1 MTKLTLPVTLN
12 DYETLAKDSLTSA
25 AYGYFRSGA
34 DSEMTLRRNEEA
46 YTKLLI
52 RPKVLVDVSQ
62 VDITT
67 AILGQPLKTPICIAP
82 TAFHALAHEKGELAT
97 ARASAFLGSCYCA
110 STYSN
115 YSMNEISQVVAPLPS
130 ALQWFQLYVETDR
143 TTTANLVRRCEKLG
157 FKALVVTVDRPR
169 LGRRLDDV
177 RTGFRLPSH
186 LQQGNF
192 ESNDDTRTGEGAY
205 LTGQIDA
212 SLKWSDLTWL
222 RSLTSLP
229 IVIKGIFRAE
239 DARLAC
245 QHGVAGIIVSNHG
258 GRQLD
263 GCPATLEVL
272 PEIVDA
278 CKNTK
283 VEVFI
288 DGGIRKGTDVFKAIA
303 LGAKAVFVGRPVIWG
318 LAYDGEKGVKR
329 IFDNLNYD
337 LKLAMALAG
346 TTSINKITSD
356 FVVPASHYSFE
367 KKLGS
372 KM

>member
-1 MTKLTLPVTLN
+1 M
-12 DYETLAKDSLTSA
+12 D
-25 AYGYFRSGA
+25 
-34 DSEMTLRRNEEA
+34 
-46 YTKLLI
+46 
-52 RPKVLVDVSQ
+52 
-62 VDITT
+62 
-67 AILGQPLKTPICIAP
+67 
-82 TAFHALAHEKGELAT
+82 
-97 ARASAFLGSCYCA
+97 
-110 STYSN
+110 
-115 YSMNEISQVVAPLPS
+115 EISQVVAPLPS

-177 RTGFRLPSH
+177 RTGFRLPRH

-263 GCPATLEVL
+263 GCPATVSTY
-272 PEIVDA
+272 P
-278 CKNTK
+278 CKR
-283 VEVFI
+283 VE
-288 DGGIRKGTDVFKAIA
+288 R
-303 LGAKAVFVGRPVIWG
+303 
-318 LAYDGEKGVKR
+318 E
-329 IFDNLNYD
+329 
-337 LKLAMALAG
+337 
-346 TTSINKITSD
+346 
-356 FVVPASHYSFE
+356 
-367 KKLGS
+367 
-372 KM
+372 